1 MSTTALVR
9 ANAPRIGMTNV
20 VRAEFTK
27 FLTLPSVWIVTAV
40 ICLIFTYMHVS
51 AISDQ
56 FDLIEKLRA
65 SGGSLDGESGH
76 RLSTELS
83 GMIITAPLNAGLL
96 LPMLGAVI
104 AGTEFRAGQLGLS
117 MVAVPR
123 RARFITGKVLA
134 AMLYVCGLWIVFT
147 AVGYLTVFLTVKD
160 WEPSILWDSELFLSC
175 ARLLLFM
182 VTATLIGFGITL
194 LTRSTLVGIIFSV
207 VSIMLVFAQV
217 VAMVSPSLD
226 AILVPF
232 SAARNLLLQGQDSG
246 PPTTAGALHG
256 ALVLIGWALLTVG
269 SAAVAMTRR
278 DAR

>member
-1 MSTTALVR
+1 MSTTAPVR

-65 SGGSLDGESGH
+65 SGGSLDGERGH
-76 RLSTELS
+76 SLSAELS

-123 RARFITGKVLA
+123 RARFITGKVIA

-160 WEPSILWDSELFLSC
+160 WEPSILWDSELFVSY

-194 LTRSTLVGIIFSV
+194 LTRSTLVGIVFSV

>member
-1 MSTTALVR
+1 MSTTTPAR
-9 ANAPRIGMTNV
+9 TDAPRIGIANV

-40 ICLIFTYMHVS
+40 ICLMFTYMHVS
-51 AISDQ
+51 AIPDQ
-56 FDLIEKLRA
+56 LDFFANR
-65 SGGSLDGESGH
+65 SGNVGAEV
-76 RLSTELS
+76 S
-83 GMIITAPLNAGLL
+83 GMVITAPLNAGLL

-104 AGTEFRAGQLGLS
+104 AGAEFRAGQLGLS
-117 MVAVPR
+117 VVAVPN
-123 RARFITGKVLA
+123 RARFMAGKVIATALYSFGLWAIFTIIGLITVYLA
-134 AMLYVCGLWIVFT
+134 A
-147 AVGYLTVFLTVKD
+147 KD
-160 WEPSILWDSELFLSC
+160 DDSSILWDSELLLSC
-175 ARLLLFM
+175 ASLLLFM
-182 VTATLIGFGITL
+182 VTATLIGFGITM

-217 VAMVSPSLD
+217 VAMISPTLD

-256 ALVLIGWALLTVG
+256 ALVLTGWALLSVG
-269 SAAVAMTRR
+269 SAAVAITRK

>member
-1 MSTTALVR
+1 MSTTAPVR
-9 ANAPRIGMTNV
+9 TDAPRIGV
-20 VRAEFTK
+20 SSIVRAEFTK

-40 ICLIFTYMHVS
+40 ICLIFAYMHVS
-51 AISDQ
+51 AIPDSLD
-56 FDLIEKLRA
+56 FIEKIHP
-65 SGGSLDGESGH
+65 DGTYDNGERMGA
-76 RLSTELS
+76 EVV

-117 MVAVPR
+117 MVAVPNR
-123 RARFITGKVLA
+123 TRFMAGKVIA
-134 AMLYVCGLWIVFT
+134 TVLYTLSLWIVFT
-147 AVGYLTVFLTVKD
+147 VVGYVTVYLTVKD
-160 WEPSILWDSELFLSC
+160 WEPGILWDSELLLSC

-182 VTATLIGFGITL
+182 VTATLIGFGITM

-207 VSIMLVFAQV
+207 ISIMLVFAQV
-217 VAMVSPSLD
+217 VAMVSPTLD

-232 SAARNLLLQGQDSG
+232 SAARNLLLQGQGSG
-246 PPTTAGALHG
+246 PPTTAGAGHG
-256 ALVLIGWALLTVG
+256 ALVLLGWALLSVG